1 MQRKRYLEDRGFT
14 AVDIWE
20 CEYKQMR
27 KTNDDLKVF
36 RQNYMQGL
44 DVRTAM
50 SENEILSKITGEIF
64 GVVTY
69 QRINKNFPKC
79 LPFSKMLTF
88 LLKL

>member
-1 MQRKRYLEDRGFT
+1 MHVLFERTMQRKRYLEDRGFT

-50 SENEILSKITGEIF
+50 SEN
-64 GVVTY
+64 
-69 QRINKNFPKC
+69 
-79 LPFSKMLTF
+79 
-88 LLKL
+88 